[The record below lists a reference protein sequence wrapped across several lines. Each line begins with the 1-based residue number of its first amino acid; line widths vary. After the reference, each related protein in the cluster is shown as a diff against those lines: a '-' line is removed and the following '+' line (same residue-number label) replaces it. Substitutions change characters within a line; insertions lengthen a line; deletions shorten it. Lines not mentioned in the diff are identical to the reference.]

1 MAPIPSKTH
10 TAGEAFGWQMPP
22 RGQRRRIKRKARSLP
37 ATNNLERLLC
47 KLLERMYMY
56 RTPWMG
62 LSWRPSSAGRFF
74 GNVELLGYLT
84 CQIHV
89 HWAFQVACGSC
100 LVYLAII
107 GLYLIKKSQKSYT
120 CNHVSE
126 ALTGLFSKKSVMK
139 NCARRVY
146 SLKRMGTLFRL
157 ISLKPDQIDKCNFG
171 TTRASKQRRLH
182 AWSLHMHVLDV
193 QNCSQIQK
201 GEGLLAYDI

>member
-1 MAPIPSKTH
+1 MAS
-10 TAGEAFGWQMPP
+10 
-22 RGQRRRIKRKARSLP
+22 
-37 ATNNLERLLC
+37 
-47 KLLERMYMY
+47 
-56 RTPWMG
+56 
-62 LSWRPSSAGRFF
+62 
-74 GNVELLGYLT
+74 
-84 CQIHV
+84 
-89 HWAFQVACGSC
+89 GSC

-171 TTRASKQRRLH
+171 TTRASKQRLLH
-182 AWSLHMHVLDV
+182 AWSLHVTTHARIGRAKL
-193 QNCSQIQK
+193 QPNSK
-201 GEGLLAYDI
+201 RSGLASL